1 MPYLN
6 TSNYS
11 VVESQPPMERVESE
25 LEEQEYGVVVENIG
39 FSAKLVKFK
48 FLPSAYKLC
57 DFRQI
62 I

>member
-1 MPYLN
+1 
-6 TSNYS
+6 
-11 VVESQPPMERVESE
+11 MERVESE

-62 I
+62 IWSFYASTYFAIK